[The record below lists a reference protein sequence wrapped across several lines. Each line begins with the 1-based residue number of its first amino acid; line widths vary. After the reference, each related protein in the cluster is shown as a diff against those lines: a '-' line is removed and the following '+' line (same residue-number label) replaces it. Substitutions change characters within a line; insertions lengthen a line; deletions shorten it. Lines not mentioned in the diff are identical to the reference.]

1 MMVAVILMWCLFEGL
16 AASSQFRVNS
26 GDLQTIA
33 NSPRAGQI
41 QDSPVI
47 TITDAG
53 FVPSNITVSVGVT
66 ITWYNAT
73 NSTQDLIAQPTY
85 RLFLPLIQ
93 NSADINGVQG
103 ASQEQ
108 ANEQPGEERG
118 IGGLQASQ
126 LAKIGVRGPFSGT
139 IPPGQTLQQQFN
151 TPGEFTQLLKNN
163 PGIIGRIVIEQV
175 RPTPGA
181 TPTPVDSATP
191 TVTQEPAPTATATL
205 TDTPIPSNT
214 TETESTATPT
224 VESTHTSTPTETPGV
239 DDTATPTAIPTSTD
253 TATPTSISTESPTPT
268 ATAIPSDTPT
278 STATDTATPT
288 FTPTNTATNIP
299 TPTATS
305 TGPTNVCGTISAD
318 TTWGLGAT
326 PFIVTCPIRVANGAT
341 LTIEHGVEVRFRPNT
356 GLRIEGVISATG
368 TVDLPI
374 LLTSDASSPTP
385 GNWTGIY
392 FAPTSTGSVLE
403 HVQMQYAGA
412 RYDLTHPD
420 PAITTN
426 TNFLF
431 TLSSVYVDESD

>member
-1 MMVAVILMWCLFEGL
+1 MVVFNKMRTVTACTVCLCAMMVAVILMWCLFEGL

-214 TETESTATPT
+214 TETESTA
-224 VESTHTSTPTETPGV
+224 
-239 DDTATPTAIPTSTD
+239 
-253 TATPTSISTESPTPT
+253 
-268 ATAIPSDTPT
+268 
-278 STATDTATPT
+278 
-288 FTPTNTATNIP
+288 
-299 TPTATS
+299 
-305 TGPTNVCGTISAD
+305 
-318 TTWGLGAT
+318 
-326 PFIVTCPIRVANGAT
+326 
-341 LTIEHGVEVRFRPNT
+341 
-356 GLRIEGVISATG
+356 
-368 TVDLPI
+368 
-374 LLTSDASSPTP
+374 
-385 GNWTGIY
+385 
-392 FAPTSTGSVLE
+392 
-403 HVQMQYAGA
+403 
-412 RYDLTHPD
+412 
-420 PAITTN
+420 
-426 TNFLF
+426 
-431 TLSSVYVDESD
+431 